1 MFAMATEEPSF
12 NVMEPLLNLAFGS
25 SKFGEFEFVTHDMY
39 HPSYPV
45 AGRPK
50 GQIRVTKITGDAGDR
65 FGLTSR
71 FNFNILNCTSFAAR
85 AREHTVWGQMTYTQK
100 TRTEKP

>member
-1 MFAMATEEPSF
+1 MATEELSF
-12 NVMEPLLNLAFGS
+12 NVMEPLLNLAFGW
-25 SKFGEFEFVTHDMY
+25 SKFGEFEFVTHDILY

-50 GQIRVTKITGDAGDR
+50 GQIRVTKLPGDARDR

-71 FNFNILNCTSFAAR
+71 FNFYIVHLLPQERVNTLF
-85 AREHTVWGQMTYTQK
+85 GDK
-100 TRTEKP
+100 